1 MEGAAG
7 KRKDLM
13 DNIRARLNSG
23 AYNRDRFF
31 KKNEKDLKAK
41 VKFFEDKRAK
51 GEMKPFMAPRY
62 EQAKAMLARLQ
73 GAAGA
78 AGAAAGAAVNSPV
91 VNLNAPLNLLAPAA
105 AASVAPAAPKKG
117 KTMRKKKINALVGPV
132 TVGERPAG
140 FQEPLRIRIP
150 TAKRGRPKG
159 VNKSLVSV
167 PPALAPLVAPGAR
180 LSRIN
185 ENNESNTPLFVPG
198 AAGNAGSLSFA
209 NAQPQEPNFL
219 NSPVPAVA
227 AAPAPAPAPAPAQ
240 PFNPFNSNSP
250 VAAASNNGK
259 TRRKRMPQV
268 MNEHL
273 LKAISETEHLI
284 PEMYDPYTGLKFGPD
299 ESPMDKIE
307 QAYRELQKLR
317 ANTWKKAST
326 YRRKA
331 AARKGGRRHH

>member
-13 DNIRARLNSG
+13 DNIKARLNSG

-62 EQAKAMLARLQ
+62 EQAKAMLAQLQ

-78 AGAAAGAAVNSPV
+78 AEAPAAVNSPV
-91 VNLNAPLNLLAPAA
+91 ANQNAPLNLLAPAPSLA
-105 AASVAPAAPKKG
+105 PVVAVSAPRKAR
-117 KTMRKKKINALVGPV
+117 TMKKKPNAVPA

-150 TAKRGRPKG
+150 TTRRGRPKT
-159 VNKSLVSV
+159 VRNSLRVAAPLSTF
-167 PPALAPLVAPGAR
+167 APLVPPGTK
-180 LSRIN
+180 LSGIP
-185 ENNESNTPLFVPG
+185 EVNESKLQNTPLFVPG
-198 AAGNAGSLSFA
+198 VGVNAGSLSFS
-209 NAQPQEPNFL
+209 NAPP
-219 NSPVPAVA
+219 VA
-227 AAPAPAPAPAPAQ
+227 AAPVASAVAAY
-240 PFNPFNSNSP
+240 NPFNSP
-250 VAAASNNGK
+250 VAAASPLSVGPNVGQS
-259 TRRKRMPQV
+259 RRKRMPQV

-273 LKAISETEHLI
+273 LRAISETEHLI
-284 PEMYDPYTGLKFGPD
+284 PEFYDPYTGLKFGPD
-299 ESPMDKIE
+299 ESPMEKVE
-307 QAYRELQKLR
+307 QAYKELQQLR
-317 ANTWKKAST
+317 AATWKKAST

-331 AARKGGRRHH
+331 AAGKGGRRRL

>member
-13 DNIRARLNSG
+13 DNIKARLNSG

-62 EQAKAMLARLQ
+62 EQAKAMLAQLQ
-73 GAAGA
+73 GV
-78 AGAAAGAAVNSPV
+78 AGAAAGAAPAAAAAVNESV
-91 VNLNAPLNLLAPAA
+91 ANLNAPLNLLAPAPSLA
-105 AASVAPAAPKKG
+105 PVVAASAPRKSR
-117 KTMRKKKINALVGPV
+117 TMKKKPNAVPA

-150 TAKRGRPKG
+150 TTRRGRPKT
-159 VNKSLVSV
+159 VRNSLKAAAPVFTF
-167 PPALAPLVAPGAR
+167 APLVAPGAR
-180 LSRIN
+180 LSGIP
-185 ENNESNTPLFVPG
+185 EVNESKLQNTPLFVPG
-198 AAGNAGSLSFA
+198 VGANAGSLSFSNIPPSA
-209 NAQPQEPNFL
+209 
-219 NSPVPAVA
+219 A
-227 AAPAPAPAPAPAQ
+227 AAPAPAVAAY
-240 PFNPFNSNSP
+240 NPFNSP
-250 VAAASNNGK
+250 VAAASPLSVGPNLGQS
-259 TRRKRMPQV
+259 RRKRMPQV

-284 PEMYDPYTGLKFGPD
+284 PEFYDPYTGLKFGPD
-299 ESPMDKIE
+299 ESPMEKIE
-307 QAYRELQKLR
+307 QAYKELQQLR
-317 ANTWKKAST
+317 AATWKKAST

-331 AARKGGRRHH
+331 AAGKGGRRR

>member
-13 DNIRARLNSG
+13 DNIKARLNSG

-62 EQAKAMLARLQ
+62 EQAKAMLAQLQ
-73 GAAGA
+73 GV
-78 AGAAAGAAVNSPV
+78 AAAAAAVNSPV
-91 VNLNAPLNLLAPAA
+91 VNLNAPLNLLAPAPSLA
-105 AASVAPAAPKKG
+105 PVVAVSAPRKAR
-117 KTMRKKKINALVGPV
+117 TMKKKPNAVPA

-150 TAKRGRPKG
+150 TTRRGRPKT
-159 VNKSLVSV
+159 VRNSLKVAAPLSTF
-167 PPALAPLVAPGAR
+167 APLVAPGAR
-180 LSRIN
+180 LSGIS
-185 ENNESNTPLFVPG
+185 EVNESKLQNTPLFVPG
-198 AAGNAGSLSFA
+198 VGVNAGSLSFSNVPPA
-209 NAQPQEPNFL
+209 AA
-219 NSPVPAVA
+219 PVASAVA
-227 AAPAPAPAPAPAQ
+227 AY
-240 PFNPFNSNSP
+240 NPFNSP
-250 VAAASNNGK
+250 VAAAGPLSVGPNMGQS
-259 TRRKRMPQV
+259 RRKRMPQV

-284 PEMYDPYTGLKFGPD
+284 PEFYDPYTGLKFGPD
-299 ESPMDKIE
+299 ESPMEKIE
-307 QAYRELQKLR
+307 QAYKELQQLR
-317 ANTWKKAST
+317 AATWKKAST

-331 AARKGGRRHH
+331 AAGKGGRRRL

>member
-13 DNIRARLNSG
+13 DNIKARLNSG

-62 EQAKAMLARLQ
+62 EQAKAMLAQLQ
-73 GAAGA
+73 GVAP
-78 AGAAAGAAVNSPV
+78 AAAAAPAVVNSPV
-91 VNLNAPLNLLAPAA
+91 ANLNAPLNLLAPAPSLVPAA
-105 AASVAPAAPKKG
+105 AASAPRKSR
-117 KTMRKKKINALVGPV
+117 TMKKKPNAVPA

-150 TAKRGRPKG
+150 TARRGRPKT
-159 VNKSLVSV
+159 VRNSLRAAPV
-167 PPALAPLVAPGAR
+167 PAFAPLVAPGSK
-180 LSRIN
+180 LSGIS
-185 ENNESNTPLFVPG
+185 EVNESKLQNTPLFVPG
-198 AAGNAGSLSFA
+198 VGANAGSLSFS
-209 NAQPQEPNFL
+209 NAPPA
-219 NSPVPAVA
+219 AVA
-227 AAPAPAPAPAPAQ
+227 PVASAVE
-240 PFNPFNSNSP
+240 PFNPFNSP
-250 VAAASNNGK
+250 VSVAPVNVSANIGK
-259 TRRKRMPQV
+259 SRRKRMPQV

-273 LKAISETEHLI
+273 LKAISETENLI

-331 AARKGGRRHH
+331 AARKGGRRQ